1 MGKAPCFVLV
11 RTPTMG
17 NHGSYVRLRWGTS
30 KERSQGGRQ
39 QSLQSVARRSTGN
52 TLLVG
57 KVVLFLGGKAGKL
70 NKIVIGSKGGKSN
83 IMVVLFF
90 TAVIVS
96 SVYGKQGEKLFIS
109 YYITPK
115 VLLQNQ

>member
-1 MGKAPCFVLV
+1 MGKAPCFVLEG
-11 RTPTMG
+11 RPAMG
-17 NHGSYVRLRWGTS
+17 NHGLYVRLRWGRS
-30 KERSQGGRQ
+30 KERSEAGRQ

-57 KVVLFLGGKAGKL
+57 KVVLFLGGKAGKFH
-70 NKIVIGSKGGKSN
+70 KIVIGSKGGKSN

-96 SVYGKQGEKLFIS
+96 SVFGKQGEKLLIS
-109 YYITPK
+109 Y
-115 VLLQNQ
+115 LHQNCS

>member
-1 MGKAPCFVLV
+1 MVRWERLLVLC
-11 RTPTMG
+11 
-17 NHGSYVRLRWGTS
+17 SYVRLPWGTTACTYGYDG
-30 KERSQGGRQ
+30 ERSQGGRQ

-57 KVVLFLGGKAGKL
+57 KVVLVLGGKAGKL

-90 TAVIVS
+90 AILVVS

-109 YYITPK
+109 Y
-115 VLLQNQ
+115 LH

>member
-1 MGKAPCFVLV
+1 
-11 RTPTMG
+11 MG
-17 NHGSYVRLRWGTS
+17 NHGLYVRLRWGTS
-30 KERSQGGRQ
+30 KERSQAGRQ

-109 YYITPK
+109 YYLRKPMTYDDHPIPIHH
-115 VLLQNQ
+115 L